1 MKPITTLD
9 LPKAK
14 INQLRR
20 KGLETVD
27 DLMKMIPLH
36 YDDFTR
42 PKPIWDLIDGE
53 LTSVY
58 VKVVFSTANDRML
71 TFHVQDEHGTPFE
84 VVFFNQYYMQNKIKR
99 GKWYTF
105 GGKVKKDSRYF
116 NMANPFLI
124 QEGRV
129 ELIQTRYSKIK
140 GMSDDYFR
148 KALELA
154 EQEVDLTD
162 NLDSD
167 VRRAFGL
174 VSKKDLYR
182 HIHRPESMVEVKKA
196 KQRLLFEELFAFN
209 VQLLANQEF
218 KREDAIAPM
227 GKFGLTRQLLAKL
240 PFQLTDGQNQA
251 MREISMMMK
260 AGKRVNALVQG
271 DVGSGK
277 TMVALFSMLIAA
289 ESGFQSAIM
298 APTNVLA
305 KQHYQELT
313 ELLKPFGIQTA
324 YLSGELK
331 AKEKREAI
339 KAIKEGTAQIIIG
352 THAVISKTVTY
363 DNLGLIVVDEEHRF
377 GVVQRESFAE
387 KGGQGIH
394 VINMSATPIP
404 RSLAM
409 SLYGDD
415 VMTLTI
421 KTMPKGRIPIK
432 TIKEPNEVKAYQM
445 IHSEI
450 RKGRQAYIVCP
461 LIEENFELDDV
472 ESVEETFQKA
482 DDYFSP
488 KGVDVGM
495 IHGRMKPEVIAEEI
509 AKFAK
514 GEYHILVSTT
524 IIEVGVNVP
533 NATAILI
540 KSAERFGLAQL
551 HQLRGRVGRSS
562 YPSTCLLLSNNETDK
577 ALFKLKA
584 MTDTSDGFV
593 IAQKDMELRGT
604 GDIVGTDQSG
614 LNKSIQLMLEHPV
627 LHEEIRLYVKD
638 VQQRNS
644 SRWEQYKSLYALVDG
659 EGSS

>member
-1 MKPITTLD
+1 MKAITELE

-20 KGLETVD
+20 KGLETVE
-27 DLMKMIPLH
+27 DLLKMTPLH
-36 YDDFTR
+36 YDDFTQ
-42 PKPIWDLIDGE
+42 PKPVWDLIDGE
-53 LTSVY
+53 LTSIY
-58 VKVVFSTANDRML
+58 VKVVFTTANDRML
-71 TFHVQDEHGTPFE
+71 TFHVQDEHGEPFE
-84 VVFFNQYYMQNKIKR
+84 IVFFNQYYMQEKIKR

-124 QEGRV
+124 QEGRI
-129 ELIQTRYSKIK
+129 ELIQTRYSKVK

-154 EQEVDLTD
+154 EKEVDMTD
-162 NLDSD
+162 VLDKD
-167 VRRAFGL
+167 VRKAFGL
-174 VSKKDLYR
+174 VSKKELIQ
-182 HIHRPESMVEVKKA
+182 HIHHPESMIEVRKA
-196 KQRLLFEELFAFN
+196 KERLLFEELFAFN
-209 VQLLANQEF
+209 VQLMANQEY
-218 KREDAIAPM
+218 RRVDALAPM
-227 GKFGLTRQLLAKL
+227 GEFGLTRKLLAKL
-240 PFQLTDGQNQA
+240 PFQLTDGQNEALRQ
-251 MREISMMMK
+251 ISMMMK

-277 TMVALFSMLIAA
+277 TMVALFAMLVAA

-305 KQHYQELT
+305 KQHYKELT
-313 ELLKPFGIQTA
+313 ELLEPFGIKTA

-331 AKEKREAI
+331 AKEKREAN
-339 KAIKEGTAQIIIG
+339 KAIKEGEADIIIG
-352 THAVISKTVTY
+352 THAVISKTVNY
-363 DNLGLIVVDEEHRF
+363 KNLGLIVVDEEHRF
-377 GVVQRESFAE
+377 GVAQRDAFAE
-387 KGGQGIH
+387 KGGQGVH

-432 TIKEPNEVKAYQM
+432 TIQERNETKAFQL

-450 RKGRQAYIVCP
+450 KKGRQAYIVCP

-472 ESVEETFQKA
+472 ESVEETYSKA

-488 KGVDVGM
+488 KGIDVGV
-495 IHGRMKPEVIAEEI
+495 IHGRMKPEIIAEEI
-509 AKFAK
+509 SKFSS
-514 GEYHILVSTT
+514 GEYDILVSTT
-524 IIEVGVNVP
+524 IVEVGVNVP

-562 YPSTCLLLSNNETDK
+562 YPSTCLLLSNNETEK
-577 ALFKLKA
+577 AKFKLKA

-604 GDIVGTDQSG
+604 GDIVGVEQSG
-614 LNKSIQLMLEHPV
+614 LNNAIQLMLEHPV
-627 LHEEIRLYVKD
+627 LHEEIRLYVKQVHKQHTD
-638 VQQRNS
+638 
-644 SRWEQYKSLYALVDG
+644 RWTYYKSLYVPTDE